1 MPGVT
6 RDSILK
12 LVKSNYS
19 EVDVQERPFNIDEFL
34 ECHKYG
40 KLAEVFMSGTAAII
54 TSVDKIEI
62 RDKMYT
68 FNNKKK
74 ELAVKLKKD
83 IEDI

>member
-1 MPGVT
+1 M
-6 RDSILK
+6 
-12 LVKSNYS
+12 
-19 EVDVQERPFNIDEFL
+19 DVQERPFNIDEFL

-68 FNNKKK
+68 FDSKKK